1 MRKAVSFF
9 ITGMILLSLLGGCS
23 SKASEQQNQGGE
35 RVSDQ
40 ENKASEQQ
48 PYCYR
53 VGVSN
58 LADSDESC
66 YTACKTMA
74 DIVASQQFTDAV
86 GNKVEVE
93 WVDSDNSIDKQTTNI
108 ELLLTKGID
117 AMFIIGVDT
126 AGNAASVKACNEA
139 GVPVFMVATES
150 SEGDYKFVGFNEYD
164 CGYAQGK
171 YIADHAGE
179 GENICYIE
187 GTAGREA
194 TILRGQGFE
203 EALAGRSDLTILS
216 RQSGDWTTEGAMQI
230 TEDWIQAYGDDID
243 WIATQ
248 DNKMAQGAIEV
259 LKAAD
264 MTDRIKVN
272 GWIVAGTWDVELM
285 TSGYEEYA
293 VYVSF
298 QVLGE
303 KMAEVCQQ
311 FYTDG
316 YESCEEK
323 SYMDIYD
330 ITMDNVSEF
339 FDVNTSS
346 AS

>member
-1 MRKAVSFF
+1 MRKAISVL
-9 ITGMILLSLLGGCS
+9 IAGTILVTTLLGGCASKS
-23 SKASEQQNQGGE
+23 SGQQDWAAE
-35 RVSDQ
+35 TVR
-40 ENKASEQQ
+40 NKDTAQAPAEDA
-48 PYCYR
+48 YIYR

-74 DIVASQQFTDAV
+74 DIIESEEFADAV

-93 WVDSDNSIDKQTTNI
+93 WVDSDNNIDKQTSNV
-108 ELLLTKGID
+108 ELLLAKGID

-126 AGNAASVKACNEA
+126 AGNAASVKACNAA

-150 SEGDYKFVGFNEYD
+150 SAGEYKFVGFNEYD

-171 YIADHAGE
+171 YIAEHAGE

-264 MTDRIKVN
+264 MTDKIKVN
-272 GWIVAGTWDVELM
+272 GWIVSGTWDVELM
-285 TSGYEEYA
+285 TGGYEEYA

-298 QVLGE
+298 KVLGE
-303 KMAEVCQQ
+303 KMAEVCRQ
-311 FYTDG
+311 FFTEG
-316 YESCEEK
+316 YEACEEK

-330 ITMDNVSEF
+330 VTMDNVSEI
-339 FDVNTSS
+339 FDLN
-346 AS
+346 